1 MTDLRWSFYWAVA
14 LSSTCLALCVLTAVS
29 LFHQQEKIAGVLRE
43 NVASRRAAGEMEEC
57 LNNVITLEDKRIDE
71 VAPLHDRLRGH
82 MKVLRKLSDE
92 REEKRLA
99 DQMES
104 GFADYMRRWNSLPPL
119 ASGRLLHEEALRE
132 AMFHLETDV
141 LKPCSEFR
149 LYNDKHL
156 EETTQEHERVL
167 RQLAWGMGGV
177 ATLGGAAGLV
187 FGYGVARSLNRT
199 IRRLQVQIRDA
210 AGKIDPKLPEIVL
223 TGEGNLDGLHE
234 EIEDLTSRIEKVVQ
248 QLHEREREV
257 MRAEQLAAVGQLAA
271 GVGHEIR
278 NPLTSIKMLAQA
290 GIEDGQMS
298 LTAVDLRI
306 IESEVR
312 RMERSLQTFL
322 DFARPLRPE
331 RRPVNLISV
340 IETVIGLTRGRAEK
354 QHVTTR
360 LEAPQSGV
368 VLTVDASQFQQVMVN
383 LVLNS
388 LDAMPTGGSLN
399 IAVWQHDPWVEVEV
413 ADTGSGISEEVLP
426 KIFQPFVSSKE
437 TGLGL
442 GLVISRRI
450 MEDHGGTIE
459 AANRI
464 GGGAVIRIR
473 FPAHETAEQAARN
486 VVHSHSKHAS

>member
-29 LFHQQEKIAGVLRE
+29 LFHQQEKIANVLRE
-43 NVASRRAAGEMEEC
+43 NVASRRAAVEMEEC
-57 LNNVITLEDKRIDE
+57 LNNVLTLEDKRIEE
-71 VAPLHDRLRGH
+71 VAPLHDRLRRH
-82 MKVLRKLSDE
+82 MKFLRAVSDE
-92 REEKRLA
+92 SEERQLTE
-99 DQMES
+99 QMKA
-104 GFADYMRRWNSLPPL
+104 GFDEYLRRWQSLPPIS
-119 ASGRLLHEEALRE
+119 AGRERHEVALQA
-132 AMFHLETDV
+132 AMQLLETDV

-149 LYNDKHL
+149 LYNDRQL
-156 EETTQEHERVL
+156 EETAQEHERVL
-167 RQLAWGMGGV
+167 RQLAWGMAGV
-177 ATLGGAAGLV
+177 ATLGGVAGLV
-187 FGYGVARSLNRT
+187 FGYGIARSLNRT

-210 AGKIDPKLPEIVL
+210 AGKLDPKMPEIVL
-223 TGEGNLDGLHE
+223 TGEGKLDGLHE
-234 EIEDLTSRIEKVVQ
+234 EIDDLTSRIEKVMQ

-322 DFARPLRPE
+322 DFARPPRPE
-331 RRPVNLISV
+331 RRPVNLIPV
-340 IETVIGLTRGRAEK
+340 IEGVFGLTRGRADK

-360 LEAPQSGV
+360 LEAPPGGV
-368 VLTVDASQFQQVMVN
+368 VLTIDAAQFQQVMVN
-383 LVLNS
+383 IVLNS
-388 LDAMPTGGSLN
+388 LDAMPNGGNLN
-399 IAVWQHDPWVEVEV
+399 VAVLVSGDWVEVEV
-413 ADTGSGISEEVLP
+413 TDTGSGISDEVLP

-450 MEDHGGTIE
+450 VEDHGGTIE
-459 AANRI
+459 AANRV
-464 GGGAVIRIR
+464 GGGASIRVK
-473 FPAHETAEQAARN
+473 FPAHETADHAARN
-486 VVHSHSKHAS
+486 GKQSHLKSVG